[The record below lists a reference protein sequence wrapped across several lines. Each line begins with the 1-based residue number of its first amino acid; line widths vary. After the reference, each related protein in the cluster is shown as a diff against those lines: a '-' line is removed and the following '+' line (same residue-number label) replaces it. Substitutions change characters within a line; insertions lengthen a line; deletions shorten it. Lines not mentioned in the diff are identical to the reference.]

1 MIIGPDDYT
10 AAACK
15 SLLKMLE
22 VLVDEGFLKNNCELG
37 MPSADGIIAPFERAL
52 GSRFL
57 QVIYSMNNLEKL
69 DIMEY
74 DVTVADLAHLF
85 QSCPNI
91 THLHLK
97 VVPQDIWNTKD
108 DLSQNQLRLGF
119 QKLQLFEIIGSFLPS
134 GNQMLLKIF
143 PYV

>member
-1 MIIGPDDYT
+1 
-10 AAACK
+10 
-15 SLLKMLE
+15 
-22 VLVDEGFLKNNCELG
+22 
-37 MPSADGIIAPFERAL
+37 
-52 GSRFL
+52 
-57 QVIYSMNNLEKL
+57 MNNLEKL

-74 DVTVADLAHLF
+74 DVTVADLARLF

-119 QKLQLFEIIGSFLPS
+119 QKLQHLKIVGDCCS
-134 GNQMLLKIF
+134 GNLFLELF